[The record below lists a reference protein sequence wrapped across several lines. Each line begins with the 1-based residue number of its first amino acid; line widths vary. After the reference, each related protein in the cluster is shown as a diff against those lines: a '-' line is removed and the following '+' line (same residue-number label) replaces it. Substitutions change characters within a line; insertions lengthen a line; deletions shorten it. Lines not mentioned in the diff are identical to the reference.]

1 MSKRKNTPK
10 IQVFCLPQFKDPYVI
25 IELKGKIY
33 RGFYS
38 KPKIYFNPKF
48 CPRLGKCRKVRADE
62 F

>member
-33 RGFYS
+33 HGFYF
-38 KPKIYFNPKF
+38 KPKIYFNPKLTQDLENVEKE
-48 CPRLGKCRKVRADE
+48 RE
-62 F
+62 I